1 MNETMTETIID
12 IDRIST
18 GVEGANVDEDIIF
31 TNEALTE
38 INRII
43 AENNVPEH
51 YHLRLGTKGGGCAG
65 MSYILGFDS
74 RVNEEDRTYK
84 LNNLKFVMDSK
95 SLFYLMGVT
104 VDFVENEQGR
114 GFVFNSPNDYGTC
127 GCQN

>member
-1 MNETMTETIID
+1 MTETAVD
-12 IDRIST
+12 IERIST
-18 GVEGANVDEDIIF
+18 GVEGADAGEDIM
-31 TNEALTE
+31 LTITAINE

-74 RVNEEDRTYK
+74 RINEEDKTYN
-84 LNNLKFVMDSK
+84 LNNIKFVIDSK

-104 VDFVENEQGR
+104 VDFIENEQGR

>member
-1 MNETMTETIID
+1 MNETMTETAVD
-12 IDRIST
+12 IERIST
-18 GVEGANVDEDIIF
+18 GVEGADAGEDIM
-31 TNEALTE
+31 LTITAINE

-74 RVNEEDRTYK
+74 RINEEDKTYN
-84 LNNLKFVMDSK
+84 LNNIKFVIDSK

-104 VDFVENEQGR
+104 VDFIENEQGR